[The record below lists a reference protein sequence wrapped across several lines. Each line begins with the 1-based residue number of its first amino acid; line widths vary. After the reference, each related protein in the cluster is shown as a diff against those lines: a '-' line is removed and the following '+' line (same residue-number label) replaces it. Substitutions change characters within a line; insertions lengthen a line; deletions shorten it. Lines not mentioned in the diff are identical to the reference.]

1 MYPVTLLEEEVR
13 MSAGLPLKHL
23 EGGPPLPQAASG
35 GSRSSLAGDCISCEA
50 LPLSSQGLLSVSP
63 PVSFIRTFVLGFR
76 AHLGNP
82 G

>member
-1 MYPVTLLEEEVR
+1 